1 MSLSIVIA
9 LFCSSIMLFSLFF
22 IAKVHCSESRVNVGD
37 DFITVF
43 LKDRERVIKKSG
55 SRMAISTYLLILGIS
70 PLAVGTFVYFFSQNG
85 LFSILMAFMGFL
97 IPDILLMIIRNSTQ
111 KKYEERYA
119 RALNQMGSSLRA
131 GLSIA
136 RAVEDVAQCK
146 FVHPSMQKCFAK
158 SSADLQMGLP
168 VSEAFQRM
176 ADDCGNEDA
185 QDVALAIA
193 VQDTV
198 GGHEADVVLSIAKNI
213 EERIMM
219 RREIK
224 SIFAAT
230 SAMVWM
236 FDFIAPGTILYFC
249 ITSPSYI
256 DTYFQDSIHIL
267 MFVIILCMPFV
278 GSITNHKTLKR
289 VQKGV

>member
-70 PLAVGTFVYFFSQNG
+70 PLAVGAFVYFFSQNG

-158 SSADLQMGLP
+158 LSADLQMGLP

-193 VQDTV
+193 VQAGDV
-198 GGHEADVVLSIAKNI
+198 LCYAGHVAIYDGNGMIVEAKNETAGI
-213 EERIMM
+213 THDRSADCRPILAI
-219 RREIK
+219 RR
-224 SIFAAT
+224 FT
-230 SAMVWM
+230 T
-236 FDFIAPGTILYFC
+236 D
-249 ITSPSYI
+249 
-256 DTYFQDSIHIL
+256 
-267 MFVIILCMPFV
+267 
-278 GSITNHKTLKR
+278 
-289 VQKGV
+289 

>member
-158 SSADLQMGLP
+158 LSADLQMGLP

-198 GGHEADVVLSIAKNI
+198 GGHEADISLPYASYLVVFLLNCNSDNISPFLFQIYLLQYLAFHIRKLHYTFLSQNHGIANRPGVRWHN
-213 EERIMM
+213 ESLYVPNY
-219 RREIK
+219 RRSLI
-224 SIFAAT
+224 
-230 SAMVWM
+230 
-236 FDFIAPGTILYFC
+236 
-249 ITSPSYI
+249 
-256 DTYFQDSIHIL
+256 
-267 MFVIILCMPFV
+267 
-278 GSITNHKTLKR
+278 
-289 VQKGV
+289 

>member
-1 MSLSIVIA
+1 
-9 LFCSSIMLFSLFF
+9 MLFSLFF

-70 PLAVGTFVYFFSQNG
+70 PLAVGAFVYFFSQNG

-146 FVHPSMQKCFAK
+146 FVHPLMQKCFAK
-158 SSADLQMGLP
+158 LSADLQMGLP

-267 MFVIILCMPFV
+267 MFVIILCMPFI
-278 GSITNHKTLKR
+278 GSIINHKTLKR

>member
-1 MSLSIVIA
+1 
-9 LFCSSIMLFSLFF
+9 MLFSLFF

-70 PLAVGTFVYFFSQNG
+70 PLAVGAFVYFFSQNG

-146 FVHPSMQKCFAK
+146 FVHPSMQKYFAK
-158 SSADLQMGLP
+158 LSADLQMGLP

-278 GSITNHKTLKR
+278 GSIINHKTLKR

>member
-70 PLAVGTFVYFFSQNG
+70 PLAVGAFVYFFSQNG

-136 RAVEDVAQCK
+136 RAVEDVAQC
-146 FVHPSMQKCFAK
+146 
-158 SSADLQMGLP
+158 
-168 VSEAFQRM
+168 
-176 ADDCGNEDA
+176 N
-185 QDVALAIA
+185 
-193 VQDTV
+193 
-198 GGHEADVVLSIAKNI
+198 LSIRQCKNVLLSCQLI
-213 EERIMM
+213 S
-219 RREIK
+219 K
-224 SIFAAT
+224 WGF
-230 SAMVWM
+230 
-236 FDFIAPGTILYFC
+236 LYRKLFKEWRM
-249 ITSPSYI
+249 IVVMKMHKMLHLQLLYKI
-256 DTYFQDSIHIL
+256 QLVDTKQMWCCPL
-267 MFVIILCMPFV
+267 L
-278 GSITNHKTLKR
+278 KTLK
-289 VQKGV
+289 KEL

>member
-1 MSLSIVIA
+1 
-9 LFCSSIMLFSLFF
+9 MLFSLFF

-70 PLAVGTFVYFFSQNG
+70 PLAVGAFVYFFSQNG

-158 SSADLQMGLP
+158 LSADFQMGLP

-278 GSITNHKTLKR
+278 GSIINHKTLKR

>member
-70 PLAVGTFVYFFSQNG
+70 PLAVGAFVYFFSQNG

-158 SSADLQMGLP
+158 LSADLQMGLP

-198 GGHEADVVLSIAKNI
+198 GSCFIIVGAAILLLGYAWFFVPGSKQTIKLTLRQLSLKNVQVF
-213 EERIMM
+213 EQKEFPFAPF
-219 RREIK
+219 
-224 SIFAAT
+224 IFA
-230 SAMVWM
+230 SCVLY
-236 FDFIAPGTILYFC
+236 GILRSLHVC
-249 ITSPSYI
+249 
-256 DTYFQDSIHIL
+256 
-267 MFVIILCMPFV
+267 
-278 GSITNHKTLKR
+278 
-289 VQKGV
+289 